1 MSTKSYTKTR
11 FSANDAALVL
21 IDHQSG
27 IMQLWT
33 VSSTRPRMCFK
44 RPR

>member
-1 MSTKSYTKTR
+1 MSTNSYTKTR

-27 IMQLWT
+27 
-33 VSSTRPRMCFK
+33 VDAASA
-44 RPR
+44 

>member
-1 MSTKSYTKTR
+1 MTRKSYTKAR

-27 IMQLWT
+27 AC
-33 VSSTRPRMCFK
+33 S
-44 RPR
+44 